1 MNVHLTKSPFSY
13 IVIDD
18 FYTGEELSLVMQEVV
33 DLEPHSLNSDATATA
48 VSDNQEPL
56 KSGKGLFLH
65 EHFKNNT
72 TASKILHFSRKIFS
86 DELNK
91 IFIGFDAS
99 FAHIRHSTSDE
110 ILLNFYRDKDKYLP
124 HRDGFPITAITFL
137 KVGEF
142 EGGNFLFPEYNETVQ
157 FKHNR
162 VVVFHGCIQHQA
174 EEIRADDNSY
184 RVSIAHFIGYK

>member
-1 MNVHLTKSPFSY
+1 MNVHLIKSPFSY

-18 FYTGEELSLVMQEVV
+18 FYTNEELSLVMQEVI
-33 DLEPHSLNSDATATA
+33 DLEPHSLNPDATATA
-48 VSDNQEPL
+48 VTPNKEPL
-56 KSGKGLFLH
+56 KSGKGLFLY
-65 EHFKNNT
+65 EHFKNDP
-72 TASKILHFSRKIFS
+72 TASKLMPISRKIFS
-86 DELNK
+86 NELNN
-91 IFIGFDAS
+91 IFISFDAS
-99 FAHIRHSTSDE
+99 FAHIKRSTYDAV
-110 ILLNFYRDKDKYLP
+110 LLNFYRNKDKYLP
-124 HRDGFPITAITFL
+124 HTDDFPITAITFL

-162 VVVFHGCIQHQA
+162 IVIFHGCIQHQA

>member
-1 MNVHLTKSPFSY
+1 
-13 IVIDD
+13 VIDN
-18 FYTGEELSLVMQEVV
+18 FYTDEELSLVTQEII
-33 DLEPHSLNSDATATA
+33 DLEPHSLSPKATTTAISD
-48 VSDNQEPL
+48 DNKELL

-65 EHFKNNT
+65 EHFKNDL
-72 TASKILHFSRKIFS
+72 TASKILHINRKIFS

-91 IFIGFDAS
+91 IFIDFDPS

-110 ILLNFYRDKDKYLP
+110 VLLNFYRDKDKYLP
-124 HRDGFPITAITFL
+124 HRDGFPISAITFL

-142 EGGNFLFPEYNETVQ
+142 EGGNFLFPEYNETVLV
-157 FKHNR
+157 KNNR
-162 VVVFHGCIQHQA
+162 VVIFHGCIQHQA